1 MMVIPFP
8 FVGEGIFVRGGM
20 PGMKKTGW
28 CIGVIFL
35 LVSLCGYSGA
45 DGKSAGGEKDI
56 TPGAPTALKLVIVP
70 NGFKLTWKLSPQDPG
85 IVTGYEIVRSDRAS
99 GPFDNVASVDKEVS
113 EYIDTTASKEI
124 IYYYKVRAKAG
135 NVDSPYSNTV
145 TGER

>member
-1 MMVIPFP
+1 
-8 FVGEGIFVRGGM
+8 
-20 PGMKKTGW
+20 MKKIGW
-28 CIGVIFL
+28 CIGLIFL

-45 DGKSAGGEKDI
+45 DEKSVAGGEKDI
-56 TPGAPTALKLVIVP
+56 TLGAPTALKLVIVP

-85 IVTGYEIVRSDRAS
+85 IVTGYEIVRADRAS
-99 GPFDNVASVDKEVS
+99 GPFDNVASVNKEVS

-135 NVDSPYSNTV
+135 NIYSPDSNTV